1 MSDEARKQIEGI
13 MRGSGMSEP
22 EARAS
27 YHLGEAHEAL
37 REAVFATEASEAPE
51 FDGAIVQLYLTTT
64 LTPHFDALHNVLA
77 RCVLVR
83 ERPEWWSRPG
93 TEDAE
98 EE

>member
-13 MRGSGMSEP
+13 MRQAGMSEP